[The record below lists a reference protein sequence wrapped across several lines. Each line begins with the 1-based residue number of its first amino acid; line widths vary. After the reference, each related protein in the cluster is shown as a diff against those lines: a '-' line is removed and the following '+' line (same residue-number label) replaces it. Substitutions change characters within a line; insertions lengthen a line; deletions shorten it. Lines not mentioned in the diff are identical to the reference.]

1 MHVVV
6 SSRNPRLHSCVKS
19 LPFSDNGRN
28 FHPSC
33 QIHVPA
39 PLEGLFCFAVEGMGH
54 GDCPGVEGLSLRSG
68 CDVTDAVYWGW
79 KGIFFVTS

>member
-6 SSRNPRLHSCVKS
+6 LSRNPRLHSCVKS
-19 LPFSDNGRN
+19 LPFSDNGRM

-39 PLEGLFCFAVEGMGH
+39 PLEGVILFCRG
-54 GDCPGVEGLSLRSG
+54 GDGS
-68 CDVTDAVYWGW
+68 W
-79 KGIFFVTS
+79 